1 MKNDASP
8 TSHAGAKGNRATN
21 QPLYP
26 KAPALTSIFPLP
38 SSLSHPK
45 APAQPPRHRAL
56 LDPSRVECRASAP
69 AQPGNRQHL
78 TRIMVWLL
86 LLLAIDYGPRIQQCA
101 GATITGNLTD
111 ISLAPLSTKLQFN
124 PTTDVLVS
132 TSRLSAGPPS
142 TIATTHG

>member
-21 QPLYP
+21 QQLYH
-26 KAPALTSIFPLP
+26 KALALTSIFHLP

-45 APAQPPRHRAL
+45 ALAQPPRHRAL

-86 LLLAIDYGPRIQQCA
+86 LLLAIDYGPSIQPVP
-101 GATITGNLTD
+101 GAKKTR
-111 ISLAPLSTKLQFN
+111 N
-124 PTTDVLVS
+124 PTS
-132 TSRLSAGPPS
+132 
-142 TIATTHG
+142 